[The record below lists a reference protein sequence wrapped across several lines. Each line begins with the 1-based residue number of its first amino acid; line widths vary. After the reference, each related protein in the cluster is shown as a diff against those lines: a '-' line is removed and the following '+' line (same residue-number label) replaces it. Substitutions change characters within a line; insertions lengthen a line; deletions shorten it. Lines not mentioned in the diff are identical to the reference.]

1 MKSVTSLCEALSKI
15 SRATIQRIEGMT
27 GEENVKNFLKDAIN
41 KELGK
46 QKFNHLK
53 P

>member
-1 MKSVTSLCEALSKI
+1 
-15 SRATIQRIEGMT
+15 MT